1 MNKLSI
7 VLFAFAFVLTVTHF
21 ANAQEL
27 PKAAKYENV
36 TWYRVG
42 YIKFLL
48 VLRPIII
55 LKIRA
60 HSPSAGEFRVGLFR
74 LYNGG

>member
-1 MNKLSI
+1 MSKLSI
-7 VLFAFAFVLTVTHF
+7 VLFTFAFVLTVTHF

-42 YIKFLL
+42 YIKFKPGK
-48 VLRPIII
+48 VDAVSKFVSTI
-55 LKIRA
+55 
-60 HSPSAGEFRVGLFR
+60 
-74 LYNGG
+74 